1 MSKMGN
7 VTWGKGKRRSM
18 SHVPFLHFTMKDY
31 YKILGVEKSAT
42 DDDIKKAYRK
52 LAHQYHPDKS
62 GGDEK
67 RFKEIN
73 EAYQVIGNSDKR
85 KTYDRFG
92 AGAFDEMAGEGFGGF
107 DPFGG
112 NAGGFG
118 FGFDPGNMEDMGGIS
133 DIFDM
138 FFEGLGVKR
147 RKTYKKGS
155 DLETRVA
162 ITLEE
167 AYAGVKKSIAIKTFV
182 RCEKCGGVGH
192 FPDVGFD
199 KCGTCDG
206 KGEIRESKSGFFG
219 SFSQVRP
226 CAKCFGT
233 GQIPKKICVACLG
246 AGRVTNERKVEVAI
260 AAGISDGQLI
270 KLAGLGEAGERGAGT
285 GDLYVGV
292 TVAPHKI
299 FERHGNDLLLRAS
312 VSLLDVLLEKPL
324 IITTIGGKKL
334 EVAIPADFSLKSKMK
349 IAGEGM
355 PRLGGYGCGDLYID
369 LEVKTPKHLS
379 SVAKKLLEELRR
391 EVE

>member
-1 MSKMGN
+1 
-7 VTWGKGKRRSM
+7 
-18 SHVPFLHFTMKDY
+18 MKDY
-31 YKILGVEKSAT
+31 YKILGVEKGAT

-52 LAHQYHPDKS
+52 LAHQYHPDKA

-67 RFKEIN
+67 HFKEIN
-73 EAYQVIGNSDKR
+73 EAYQVVGNSEKR

-92 AGAFDEMAGEGFGGF
+92 SGAFDGSAGGGFGGF

-112 NAGGFG
+112 GGQGGFG
-118 FGFDPGNMEDMGGIS
+118 FGFDPSNMEDMGSVS

-155 DLETRVA
+155 DLETRVT

-167 AYAGVKKSIAIKTFV
+167 AFAGVKKNIVIKTFV
-182 RCEKCGGVGH
+182 RCEKCGGMGH
-192 FPDVGFD
+192 FPDAGFD
-199 KCGTCDG
+199 KCATCDG

-233 GQIPKKICVACLG
+233 GQIPKKTCAACLG

-285 GDLYVGV
+285 GDLYVAV
-292 TVAPHKI
+292 TVQPHKV

-312 VSLLDVLLEKPL
+312 ISLLDILLEHPL
-324 IITTIGGKKL
+324 TITTIGGKKL
-334 EVAIPADFSLKSKMK
+334 DVAIPADFNLKNK
-349 IAGEGM
+349 IKLSGEGM
-355 PRLGGYGCGDLYID
+355 LILGGYGRGNLYID
-369 LEVKTPKHLS
+369 LDVKTPKHLS
-379 SVAKKLLEELRR
+379 SEAKKLLEELKR
-391 EVE
+391 EL